1 MNKEYCYTI
10 LGLPY
15 DSDANAIKNA
25 YRKMTL
31 KYHPDKNNS
40 ADAQHKFI
48 QISKAY
54 EYLSKDRV
62 DYNWYLEELKKQYR
76 KQDQADAV
84 YKARVEE
91 IMREKRMQS
100 EADNKEADEWIKFIA
115 LAVLTAAV
123 AIYTFLKFAGKRD

>member
-15 DSDANAIKNA
+15 DADANAIKRA
-25 YRKMTL
+25 YRKLTL
-31 KYHPDKNNS
+31 QYHPDKNNS

-48 QISKAY
+48 QVSKAY

-91 IMREKRMQS
+91 IMREKRRQS
-100 EADNKEADEWIKFIA
+100 EEDNKEADEWIKFIG

-123 AIYTFLKFAGKRD
+123 AIYTFLRFAMKRD